1 MSVLGNSDTA
11 NFIFFSI
18 PRGHALPTKDEFS
31 NAFSNHQM
39 KMYKANGYFR
49 YELMAINTTLFILK
63 NNVREFTDKYA
74 YIDEFNFVARLS
86 STCKA
91 NVFFNIHHPEIVK
104 QYRLDRATLKSI
116 VEIIEAVRFIKEANK
131 DFDGWKY
138 IFQSGKQINHELMLA
153 DPKMGNPNEAYIS
166 SLFDDYG
173 AVALDQLQQQI
184 IDWDKKVTWL

>member
-31 NAFSNHQM
+31 NAFENHQM
-39 KMYKANGYFR
+39 KIYKAYGYFR
-49 YELMAINTTLFILK
+49 YELKVINTALFILK
-63 NNVREFTDKYA
+63 NNVREFTDICGYV
-74 YIDEFNFVARLS
+74 DEFNFVARLS

-91 NVFFNIHHPEIVK
+91 NSFFNIQHPEIVK
-104 QYRLDRATLKSI
+104 QYRLDRAAIESI
-116 VEIIEAVRFIKEANK
+116 VKIIEAIRFIKEMNE
-131 DFDGWKY
+131 DFKNWKY
-138 IFQSGKQINHELMLA
+138 VFERGKRINHELMLA
-153 DPKMGNPNEAYIS
+153 DPKMGNPNKAYIS

-173 AVALDQLQQQI
+173 TVALDQLYQQI